1 MNLYDKITNIRE
13 IDKNKIINEVI
24 REVRNEYQKLT
35 TKRTCVI
42 YSSLIYI
49 LLKQKHITT
58 RIINT
63 KDLGFNFEHQFC
75 LVPYQYKEYYL
86 IDLAYEQFNNKNF
99 EKLLLNGYII
109 INDLDFNKYLNI
121 VTNNKNKDIY
131 ELDNVFYESKPYE
144 IIIAEYFTNKRT
156 KILEK

>member
-13 IDKNKIINEVI
+13 LDKNKVIEEVI
-24 REVRNEYQKLT
+24 KEVKLEYQKLT

-49 LLKQKHITT
+49 LLNQRHIST

-63 KDLGFNFEHQFC
+63 RDLGFNFEHQFC
-75 LVPYQYKEYYL
+75 LVPYQNKEYYL
-86 IDLAYEQFNNKNF
+86 IDLTYEQFNNTSFN
-99 EKLLLNGYII
+99 ELLQNGYII
-109 INDLDFNKYLNI
+109 INDLDFNNYLNI
-121 VTNNKNKDIY
+121 ITNGESKDLY

-144 IIIAEYFTNKRT
+144 IKLD
-156 KILEK
+156 K

>member
-13 IDKNKIINEVI
+13 IDKNKVIEEVI
-24 REVRNEYQKLT
+24 KKVRDEYQKLT

-42 YSSLIYI
+42 YSSLVYI
-49 LLKQKHITT
+49 LLNQRHIST

-75 LVPYQYKEYYL
+75 LVPKDNDYYL
-86 IDLAYEQFNNKNF
+86 IDLTYDQFDNHNF
-99 EKLLLNGYII
+99 PNLLEKGYII

-121 VTNNKNKDIY
+121 ITNNEIKDIY

-144 IIIAEYFTNKRT
+144 NKLD
-156 KILEK
+156 K

>member
-13 IDKNKIINEVI
+13 INKNKVIKEVI
-24 REVRNEYQKLT
+24 KEVKNEYQKLT

-49 LLKQKHITT
+49 LLNQRHIST

-63 KDLGFNFEHQFC
+63 RDLGFNFEHQFC
-75 LVPYQYKEYYL
+75 LVPYQNKEYYL
-86 IDLAYEQFNNKNF
+86 IDLTYEQFNNTNF
-99 EKLLLNGYII
+99 EKLLQNGYII
-109 INDLDFNKYLNI
+109 INDVDFNKYLNV
-121 VTNNKNKDIY
+121 VTNNEIKDIY

-144 IIIAEYFTNKRT
+144 IKLD
-156 KILEK
+156 K